1 MFFTSNLILNL
12 KSHEYMILVELNKK
26 YNMILNL
33 DSKRNQQK
41 RVVEQVNEENLL
53 SDAWA
58 WRKYGQKPI
67 KGSPYPRS

>member
-1 MFFTSNLILNL
+1 
-12 KSHEYMILVELNKK
+12 MILVELNKK

-33 DSKRNQQK
+33 DSKKNQQK
-41 RVVEQVNEENLL
+41 RVVEQVKEENLL